1 MNLWTQVPTLKDVI
15 SKVKE
20 FEGII
25 FDMDGTIFNSE
36 PVHASALREALVQL
50 NPNFDFP
57 SSKDLD
63 DLYRGTCDS
72 FVFEDSIKRNWLSDS
87 SAYEKFL
94 SLKNEKL
101 ISIDTCTEEFC
112 SPKILNFITEIVQSN
127 YKIGLVTNSE
137 KIVTH
142 EHLKQHGIFDSFE
155 IIITREDTE
164 TPKPHAAPYLKGCKD
179 LGISPAKTIVFED
192 SNAGIE
198 SATSAGTQ
206 VQKVTWYE

>member
-1 MNLWTQVPTLKDVI
+1 MNTWTQVPTLKDII

-20 FEGII
+20 FDGII

-36 PVHASALREALVQL
+36 PVHAKALREALIHL
-50 NPNFDFP
+50 NPSFDFP
-57 SSKDLD
+57 TSKELD

-87 SAYEKFL
+87 SAYEQFL
-94 SLKNEKL
+94 NLKNEKL

-112 SPKILNFITEIVQSN
+112 SPKIKSFIEEIVKSN
-127 YKIGLVTNSE
+127 FKIGLVTNSE
-137 KIVTH
+137 RIVTH
-142 EHLKQHGIFDSFE
+142 EHLKQHDLFNSFE

-164 TPKPHAAPYLKGCKD
+164 TPKPHPAPYEKGCRD
-179 LGISPAKTIVFED
+179 LEISPDKMIVFED

-198 SATSAGTQ
+198 SATKANTL